1 MLRIAR
7 TKFDSYAFGRDM
19 IRLNDILTRVSSYH
33 PDADLDIIKKAYV
46 YSAKVHQGQ
55 LRKSGEPYLVHPLE
69 VAGILADLKLDEA
82 SIVTGL
88 LHDTIEDTLA
98 TPEELEELFGKE
110 VSQLVDGVTKLS
122 KFSASAT
129 LSAEDKQAENF
140 RKMIIAMAQDI
151 RVILVKLADRTHNMR
166 TLDHMKEEKQRRIA
180 QETLDIYAPLAN
192 RLGISWIKIE
202 LEDLSFRY
210 LKPQDYEALDSR
222 MSRRKREREKYVD
235 DVVELLE
242 EKLKERGL
250 NGRVQGRFKH
260 LYSIYRKMRSHSI
273 DFDQVH
279 DITAF
284 RILLDTIPQ
293 CYEALGM
300 VHQQWKP
307 VPGRFKDFIAIP
319 KPNMYQSL
327 HTTVI
332 GPLNERVEVQIRTH
346 EMNKIAEEGIAA
358 HWAYKEGKKVVSSDD
373 EKFAW
378 LRQLMEWQQDLKD
391 PKEFLETVKV
401 DLFADEVFVFTPRGD
416 VKSLPRG
423 ATPVDFAYAVHSDV
437 GNKCVGAK
445 VNGKIVPLRY
455 KLKNG
460 DMVEVLT
467 SAQAHPS
474 KDWLSF
480 VKTSRAQQRI
490 RGFIKEQQRDKSLQL
505 GRELTDREFRRF
517 SLNLNKLTRTGELK
531 KPCEE
536 LGFRTVDD
544 LLVAVGYGKIAP
556 SQFLQRVVPPEKIAA
571 AEEAKSAESRGNAP
585 TPNAMS
591 SGLSKVTEMARKLVG
606 RTSKSGV
613 QIGGID
619 DVLVRFG
626 RCCNPVPGDEICGF
640 ITRGRGVT
648 VHTRSCDKALSTD
661 PERRVDVSW
670 DVRGDYTRPVT
681 LRVLSSDRQG
691 LLADISSIFS
701 KKSVSISQANC
712 RSTGDDRAVNTFE
725 VVIKDLKQ
733 LTELMRTIERVN
745 GVFSV
750 ERI

>member
-1 MLRIAR
+1 
-7 TKFDSYAFGRDM
+7 M
-19 IRLNDILTRVSSYH
+19 IRLNDILQRVASYH
-33 PDADLDIIKKAYV
+33 PDPDLDIIKKAYV

-55 LRKSGEPYLVHPLE
+55 LRKSGEPYLIHPLE
-69 VAGILADLKLDEA
+69 VAGILAELKLDEA

-98 TPEELEELFGKE
+98 TAEELTELFGPE
-110 VSQLVDGVTKLS
+110 VAQLVDGVTKLS

-129 LSAEDKQAENF
+129 LSQEEKQAENF

-166 TLDHMKEEKQRRIA
+166 TLDHMSEEKQARIA

-210 LKPQDYEALDSR
+210 VKPQEFFALQEKLNK
-222 MSRRKREREKYVD
+222 RKKEREKYID
-235 DVVELLE
+235 ETAAIIRTQLE
-242 EKLKERGL
+242 ARGL
-250 NGRVQGRFKH
+250 KGDVSGRFKH
-260 LYSIYRKMRSHSI
+260 VYSIYKKIKQQGI
-273 DFDQVH
+273 DFDQIH
-279 DITAF
+279 DIIAF
-284 RILLDTIPQ
+284 RILMPTLPS
-293 CYEALGM
+293 CYEALGL
-300 VHQQWKP
+300 VHQLWKP

-332 GPLNERVEVQIRTH
+332 GPLSERVEVQIRTP
-346 EMNKIAEEGIAA
+346 EMHKIAEEGIAA
-358 HWAYKEGKKVVSSDD
+358 HWAYKEGKVLISKDD

-401 DLFADEVFVFTPRGD
+401 DLFTDEVFVFTPKGD

-423 ATPVDFAYAVHSDV
+423 ATPVDFAYAIHSDV
-437 GNKCVGAK
+437 GGRCVGAK

-467 SAQAHPS
+467 SPQAHPS
-474 KDWLSF
+474 KDWLTF

-490 RGFIKEQQRDKSLQL
+490 RNFIKQQQRDKSLQL
-505 GRELTDREFRRF
+505 GRELADREFKRYQ
-517 SLNLNKLTRTGELK
+517 LNLNKLTKSGELK
-531 KPCEE
+531 KIGEE
-536 LGFRTVDD
+536 LGYRIEDD
-544 LLVAVGYGKIAP
+544 LLVAIGYGKVTPQQLIQRFVPQDKLGTEERPPPPAP
-556 SQFLQRVVPPEKIAA
+556 FSN
-571 AEEAKSAESRGNAP
+571 GDGG
-585 TPNAMS
+585 S
-591 SGLSKVTEMARKLVG
+591 SSSMLPGLSKVTDLAKRLVG
-606 RTSKSGV
+606 KPTRSGV
-613 QIGGID
+613 QIGGVD

-626 RCCNPVPGDEICGF
+626 RCCNPVPGDPIVGF

-648 VHTRSCDKALSTD
+648 VHTDKCEKALATD

-670 DVRGDYTRPVT
+670 DVRGDFKRPVT
-681 LRVLSSDRQG
+681 LRVLTADRPG
-691 LLADISSIFS
+691 LLADITNTFS
-701 KKSVSISQANC
+701 KKGVNISQANC
-712 RSTGDDRAVNTFE
+712 RATGDDRAVNTFE
-725 VVIKDLKQ
+725 VTISDLKQ
-733 LTELMRTIERVN
+733 LTDVMRAIERIN
-745 GVFSV
+745 GVTTV